1 MNIYILVTQFCLLRS
16 LALPHYEDKKTKARQ
31 GFGPEGK
38 HVLTEEEET
47 NGISIEPQQAGESDS
62 RHEYFEG
69 PSYSGAYGSEVT
81 TMCIYWYWHGYVL

>member
-47 NGISIEPQQAGESDS
+47 NGIYAGD
-62 RHEYFEG
+62 G
-69 PSYSGAYGSEVT
+69 TNGILACGIVT
-81 TMCIYWYWHGYVL
+81 LKDQNSNFNRATTSWGEWF